1 MADEY
6 LASILARI
14 IDDQL
19 FLFVRK
25 RDGVSVKKLVV
36 VMLVISILF
45 GMVYL
50 NRTSLMIW
58 AAGQGAMG
66 FLARLAEPIL
76 PTQSVKWQTSE
87 PHEFSDTD
95 RPPNIIVILAD
106 DLGWNDVSF
115 YGGGIGKGIVQTPN
129 IDRIATEGVHFNNG
143 YAGNA
148 TCAPSRAALL
158 TGRYPTRYG
167 FEFTPAPSVMMQMA
181 ASFDSH
187 RVEPNPGFFL
197 EDNLVEFPPLEE
209 QGVPTSEIFLPELL
223 SKAGYHSV
231 ILGKWH
237 LGESEGFTP
246 VDRGFDEFLGFLPG
260 AAMFAEFEDPDM
272 VKSIQA
278 FDPIDQF
285 LWPNLTYA
293 VRYNKEQHFSPD
305 EYMTDYLST
314 QAVRVIDA
322 NKDRPFFMYLSY
334 NAPHTPLHA
343 KKSDYDALSA
353 IDDHTERVYGA
364 MVVAL
369 DRGIGRVMKA
379 LEEAGVDD
387 NTLIVFSSDNGGA
400 HYVGLPNLNSP
411 YRGWKMTFYEGGTHV
426 PFFMRWPDRI
436 EAGSEYQRPV
446 THIDIFSTAAA
457 AAKVSVPDDREIDGV
472 DLVPYINGEIKGDP
486 HEAIFW
492 RTGTYRAVR
501 SGDWKLQLSD
511 PDGTAFLFNLKVDP
525 TEENNLSGSE
535 PGELDRLK
543 RLIETE
549 MGEWSAPL
557 RPPLI
562 KGPQYPDKHMNEPLD
577 KTDVPVYWYN

>member
-1 MADEY
+1 
-6 LASILARI
+6 
-14 IDDQL
+14 
-19 FLFVRK
+19 
-25 RDGVSVKKLVV
+25 
-36 VMLVISILF
+36 
-45 GMVYL
+45 
-50 NRTSLMIW
+50 
-58 AAGQGAMG
+58 
-66 FLARLAEPIL
+66 
-76 PTQSVKWQTSE
+76 
-87 PHEFSDTD
+87 
-95 RPPNIIVILAD
+95 
-106 DLGWNDVSF
+106 
-115 YGGGIGKGIVQTPN
+115 
-129 IDRIATEGVHFNNG
+129 
-143 YAGNA
+143 
-148 TCAPSRAALL
+148 
-158 TGRYPTRYG
+158 
-167 FEFTPAPSVMMQMA
+167 
-181 ASFDSH
+181 
-187 RVEPNPGFFL
+187 
-197 EDNLVEFPPLEE
+197 
-209 QGVPTSEIFLPELL
+209 
-223 SKAGYHSV
+223 
-231 ILGKWH
+231 
-237 LGESEGFTP
+237 
-246 VDRGFDEFLGFLPG
+246 
-260 AAMFAEFEDPDM
+260 
-272 VKSIQA
+272 
-278 FDPIDQF
+278 
-285 LWPNLTYA
+285 
-293 VRYNKEQHFSPD
+293 
-305 EYMTDYLST
+305 
-314 QAVRVIDA
+314 
-322 NKDRPFFMYLSY
+322 
-334 NAPHTPLHA
+334 
-343 KKSDYDALSA
+343 
-353 IDDHTERVYGA
+353 